1 MTLTLVLIAGA
12 ICGVG
17 ILALVLLLDVR
28 PARGPAALARLDL
41 DRRRFRR
48 EAVLE
53 VDALHAYESMRLRRV
68 GAALRESLEAR
79 GIRLPAGLQA
89 DLAITGRSVENHLAI
104 SLASG
109 LAGLMLPLLLV
120 APIAAFFGLGMGLV
134 PLWIA
139 LLLGGLGAILPSL
152 SVQSRAADLRRDFR
166 HVVSSFLDLVAMNLS
181 GGRGVPE
188 ALEVASSVS
197 TYWGMSRIREKLRNA
212 RLQGVTPW
220 SALGELGQ
228 ELAIDEL
235 RDLASALTL
244 VAEDGAKVRDSLFA
258 RASSMR
264 QRELADAEGRAAAR
278 SQSMVVAQMLL
289 AIGFLTFLIFP
300 AVARLLGS

>member
-1 MTLTLVLIAGA
+1 
-12 ICGVG
+12 
-17 ILALVLLLDVR
+17 
-28 PARGPAALARLDL
+28 
-41 DRRRFRR
+41 
-48 EAVLE
+48 
-53 VDALHAYESMRLRRV
+53 
-68 GAALRESLEAR
+68 
-79 GIRLPAGLQA
+79 
-89 DLAITGRSVENHLAI
+89 
-104 SLASG
+104 
-109 LAGLMLPLLLV
+109 
-120 APIAAFFGLGMGLV
+120 
-134 PLWIA
+134 
-139 LLLGGLGAILPSL
+139 
-152 SVQSRAADLRRDFR
+152 
-166 HVVSSFLDLVAMNLS
+166 MNLS

-197 TYWGMSRIREKLRNA
+197 TYWGMARIRDKLRNA

-289 AIGFLTFLIFP
+289 AIGFLTFLIYP
-300 AVARLLGS
+300 AVARLLSS